1 MHEEIIISG
10 FGGQGVLLAGKLLC
24 IAAMR
29 EGKYVSH
36 IPSYGAEMRGG
47 TAHCKV
53 IISSEEI
60 SSPVI
65 DHPSIVIALNTPSM
79 HKFEPKM
86 FEGGLMLYNSSL
98 IPEKPT
104 RTDIDVKNVNANDIS
119 EAAGSLRA
127 ANMAA
132 LGYLLKLKP
141 EIASMDSLK
150 DALDEAISE
159 RNKKHNPINIQI
171 MEAGYQS

>member
-29 EGKYVSH
+29 EGKHVSH

-53 IISSEEI
+53 IISDEEI

-65 DHPSIVIALNTPSM
+65 EHPTIVLALNAPSM

-86 FEGGLMLYNSSL
+86 VEGGLMLYNSSL
-98 IPEKPT
+98 IQDKPS
-104 RTDIDVKNVNANDIS
+104 RSDIRVECVNANDIS
-119 EAAGSLRA
+119 EAAGSLKA

-132 LGYLLKLKP
+132 LGYLLKVKP
-141 EIASMDSLK
+141 EIASMDALK
-150 DALDEAISE
+150 EALDEAISA
-159 RNKKHNPINIQI
+159 RNKKHNPVNIKI
-171 MEAGYQS
+171 MEAGYRS

>member
-1 MHEEIIISG
+1 MHEEIVISG

-29 EGKYVSH
+29 EGKFVSH

-47 TAHCKV
+47 TANCKV

-65 DHPSIVIALNTPSM
+65 DHPTIVIALNTPSM
-79 HKFEPKM
+79 HKFEPRMAAK
-86 FEGGLMLYNSSL
+86 GLLVYNSSL
-98 IPEKPT
+98 IFDKPT
-104 RTDIDVKNVNANDIS
+104 RGDISVESVKANDIS

-132 LGYLLKLKP
+132 LGFLLKLKP
-141 EIASMDSLK
+141 EIASMNSLV
-150 DALDEAISE
+150 DALDEAISA
-159 RNKKHNPINIQI
+159 RNKMHNPINIKI
-171 MEAGYQS
+171 IESGYQS

>member
-47 TAHCKV
+47 TANCKV
-53 IISSEEI
+53 IISDEEI

-65 DHPSIVIALNTPSM
+65 DHPTIVIALNTPSM

-86 FEGGLMLYNSSL
+86 VKNGLILFNSSL
-98 IPEKPT
+98 ITDKPT
-104 RTDIDVKNVNANDIS
+104 RTDIKVKSVKANDIS

-132 LGYLLKLKP
+132 LGYLLKVKP
-141 EIASMDSLK
+141 KIASMDALK
-150 DALDEAISE
+150 HALDEAISE
-159 RNKKHNPINIQI
+159 RNKQHNPINIQI

>member
-47 TAHCKV
+47 TANCKV
-53 IISSEEI
+53 IISDEEI

-65 DHPSIVIALNTPSM
+65 DHPTIVIALNTPSM

-86 FEGGLMLYNSSL
+86 VTNGLMLFNSSL
-98 IPEKPT
+98 ISDKPT
-104 RTDIDVKNVNANDIS
+104 RTDIKVKSVKANDIS

-132 LGYLLKLKP
+132 LGYLLKVKP
-141 EIASMDSLK
+141 EIASMDALK
-150 DALDEAISE
+150 HALDEAISE
-159 RNKKHNPINIQI
+159 RNKQHNPVNIQI

>member
-1 MHEEIIISG
+1 MHEEIVISG

-29 EGKYVSH
+29 EGKFVSH

-47 TAHCKV
+47 TANCKV
-53 IISSEEI
+53 IISDQEI

-65 DHPSIVIALNTPSM
+65 DQPTIVIALNTPSM

-86 FEGGLMLYNSSL
+86 VEKGLLLYNSSL
-98 IPEKPT
+98 IPDKPA
-104 RTDIDVKNVNANDIS
+104 RTDIQIESVNANEIS

-141 EIASMDSLK
+141 EIASMSSLEE
-150 DALDEAISE
+150 ALDEAISS
-159 RNKKHNPINIQI
+159 RNKQHNAINIKI
-171 MEAGYQS
+171 MEAGYKS

>member
-1 MHEEIIISG
+1 MHEEIVISG

-29 EGKYVSH
+29 EGKHVSH

-47 TAHCKV
+47 TANCKV
-53 IISSEEI
+53 IISDEEI

-65 DHPSIVIALNTPSM
+65 DHPTIVIALNTPSM
-79 HKFEPKM
+79 NKFEPKM
-86 FEGGLMLYNSSL
+86 AKDGLMLYNSSL
-98 IPEKPT
+98 IPDSPK
-104 RTDIDVKNVNANDIS
+104 RKDIRIESVKANEIS

-132 LGYLLKLKP
+132 LGFLLKVKP
-141 EIASMDSLK
+141 EIASMSALEE
-150 DALDEAISE
+150 ALDEAISA
-159 RNKKHNPINIQI
+159 RNKQHNPINIKI
-171 MEAGYQS
+171 MEAGYKS

>member
-29 EGKYVSH
+29 EGKHVSH

-47 TAHCKV
+47 TANCKV
-53 IISSEEI
+53 IISDEEI

-65 DHPSIVIALNTPSM
+65 DHPTIVIALNTPSM

-86 FEGGLMLYNSSL
+86 AQNGLLLYNSSL
-98 IPEKPT
+98 IPDVPK
-104 RTDIDVKNVNANDIS
+104 RTDIKVESVKANDIS

-141 EIASMDSLK
+141 EIASMNSLK
-150 DALDEAISE
+150 DALDEAISS
-159 RNKKHNPINIQI
+159 RNKQHNPINIKI
-171 MEAGYQS
+171 MESGYKS

>member
-1 MHEEIIISG
+1 MQEEIIISG

-29 EGKYVSH
+29 EGKHVSH

-47 TAHCKV
+47 TANCKV
-53 IISSEEI
+53 IISDEEI

-65 DHPSIVIALNTPSM
+65 DNPTIVIALNTPSL

-86 FEGGLMLYNSSL
+86 AENGLLLYNSSL
-98 IPEKPT
+98 IFEKPT
-104 RTDIDVKNVNANDIS
+104 RTDIKVESVKANDIS

-141 EIASMDSLK
+141 ELASMKSLEE
-150 DALDEAISE
+150 ALDEAISA
-159 RNKKHNPINIQI
+159 RNKAHNPINIKI
-171 MEAGYQS
+171 MESGYQS

>member
-29 EGKYVSH
+29 EGKHVSH

-53 IISSEEI
+53 IISSDEI

-65 DHPSIVIALNTPSM
+65 DHPTIVIALNTPSM

-86 FEGGLMLYNSSL
+86 AEGGLMLYNSSL
-98 IPEKPT
+98 IQDEPK
-104 RTDIDVKNVNANDIS
+104 RSDIKVESVKANDIS

-132 LGYLLKLKP
+132 LGYLLKIKP
-141 EIASMDSLK
+141 EIASMDALK
-150 DALDEAISE
+150 EALDEAISE
-159 RNKKHNPINIQI
+159 RNKKHNPVNIKI

>member
-1 MHEEIIISG
+1 MHEEIVISG

-29 EGKYVSH
+29 EGKFVSH

-47 TAHCKV
+47 TANCKV
-53 IISSEEI
+53 IISDQEI

-65 DHPSIVIALNTPSM
+65 DQPTIVIALNTPSM

-86 FEGGLMLYNSSL
+86 VEKGLLLYNSSL
-98 IPEKPT
+98 IPDKPA
-104 RTDIDVKNVNANDIS
+104 RTDIQIESVNANEIS

-141 EIASMDSLK
+141 EIASMSSLEE
-150 DALDEAISE
+150 ALDEAISS
-159 RNKKHNPINIQI
+159 RNKQHN
-171 MEAGYQS
+171 A

>member
-1 MHEEIIISG
+1 MQEEIIISG

-29 EGKYVSH
+29 EGKHVSH

-53 IISSEEI
+53 IISDDEI
-60 SSPVI
+60 SSPII
-65 DHPSIVIALNTPSM
+65 DHPTIVIALNTPSM

-86 FEGGLMLYNSSL
+86 AEGGLMLYNSSL
-98 IPEKPT
+98 IPETPT
-104 RTDIDVKNVNANDIS
+104 RTDIQVANVNANDIS

-132 LGYLLKLKP
+132 LGFLLKLKP
-141 EIASMDSLK
+141 EIASMDALK
-150 DALDEAISE
+150 GALDEAISA
-159 RNKKHNPINIQI
+159 RNKKHNPVNIQI

>member
-1 MHEEIIISG
+1 MHEEIVISG

-29 EGKYVSH
+29 EGKHVSH

-47 TAHCKV
+47 TANCKV
-53 IISSEEI
+53 IISDDEI

-65 DHPSIVIALNTPSM
+65 DHPTIVIALNTPSM

-86 FEGGLMLYNSSL
+86 TKKGLMIFNSSL
-98 IPEKPT
+98 IPDTPK
-104 RTDIDVKNVNANDIS
+104 RTDIQIESVKANEIS

-132 LGYLLKLKP
+132 LGFLLKVKP
-141 EIASMDSLK
+141 EIASMSALEE
-150 DALDEAISE
+150 ALDEAISA
-159 RNKKHNPINIQI
+159 RNKQHNPINIKI
-171 MEAGYQS
+171 MEAGYKS

>member
-29 EGKYVSH
+29 EGKHVSH

-47 TAHCKV
+47 TANCKV
-53 IISSEEI
+53 IISDEEI

-65 DHPSIVIALNTPSM
+65 EKPTIVIALNTPSM
-79 HKFEPKM
+79 HKFEPRMK
-86 FEGGLMLYNSSL
+86 EKGLLLYNTSL
-98 IPEKPT
+98 IPVSPERK
-104 RTDIDVKNVNANDIS
+104 DIDVNAIKANDIS
-119 EAAGSLRA
+119 EAAGSLKA

-132 LGYLLKLKP
+132 LGYLLKIKP
-141 EIASMDSLK
+141 EIASIKSLEE
-150 DALDEAISE
+150 ALDEAISE
-159 RNKKHNPINIQI
+159 RNKKHNPTNIKV
-171 MEAGYQS
+171 MEAGYNN

>member
-29 EGKYVSH
+29 EGKHVSH

-47 TAHCKV
+47 TANCKV
-53 IISSEEI
+53 IISDEEI
-60 SSPVI
+60 SSPLI
-65 DHPSIVIALNTPSM
+65 DHPTIVIALNTPSM
-79 HKFEPKM
+79 HKFEPQM
-86 FEGGLMLYNSSL
+86 AENGLMLYNSSL
-98 IPEKPT
+98 IPDKPV
-104 RTDIDVKNVNANDIS
+104 RTDIIVESVKANDIS

-127 ANMAA
+127 ANMAT
-132 LGYLLKLKP
+132 LGYLLKVKP

-150 DALDEAISE
+150 HALDEAISE
-159 RNKKHNPINIQI
+159 RNKKHNPLNIKI
-171 MEAGYQS
+171 MESGYQS

>member
-10 FGGQGVLLAGKLLC
+10 FGGQGVLLTGKLLC

-29 EGKYVSH
+29 EGKHVSH

-53 IISSEEI
+53 IISDDEI
-60 SSPVI
+60 SSPVVE
-65 DHPSIVIALNTPSM
+65 HPTIVIALNAPSM

-86 FEGGLMLYNSSL
+86 AKNGLMIYNSSL
-98 IPEKPT
+98 IHETPG
-104 RTDIDVKNVNANDIS
+104 RTDIQVESVKANDIS
-119 EAAGSLRA
+119 EAAGSLKG

-132 LGYLLKLKP
+132 LGFLLKKKP
-141 EIASMDSLK
+141 EIASMNALK
-150 DALDEAISE
+150 QALDEAISE
-159 RNKKHNPINIQI
+159 RNKKHNPVNIKI
-171 MEAGYQS
+171 MEAGYQC